1 MVKPSALTIFIGTLL
16 CACSYQDAPPCR
28 FSGEPAIAPSAG
40 CFSVIDQRLLVV
52 QSLMG
57 DISPPG
63 GSSNRGETAQCT
75 AVRETWEETG
85 LSLKAGPRLA
95 TFATGFHLYECQRDA
110 DSGEIDPPPRLEI
123 RQAFYLH
130 VNEFDQWEWRYSEEK
145 DFLRKLIESPEHS
158 PVFGQYRL
166 PYNLL
171 PEAV

>member
-1 MVKPSALTIFIGTLL
+1 MRMVKPSALTIFISILL

-28 FSGEPAIAPSAG
+28 FSGQPAIAPSAG

-52 QSLMG
+52 QNLAG

-85 LSLKAGPRLA
+85 LTLKVGPKLA
-95 TFATGFHLYECQRDA
+95 TFTTGFHLYQCQRDA
-110 DSGEIDPPPRLEI
+110 DSGEIGPPQRLEI

-130 VNEFDQWEWRYSEEK
+130 VNEFDQWEWRYPEQE
-145 DFLRKLIESPEHS
+145 DFLRKLVESPGVS
-158 PVFGQYRL
+158 Y
-166 PYNLL
+166 
-171 PEAV
+171 